1 MTISGLKSLRWKLL
15 EKRGDRGL
23 REVAKEI
30 GIGHSTLHSIERG
43 HINSTMEIFVKVC
56 KWLDID
62 PGEVLKE
69 DK

>member
-1 MTISGLKSLRWKLL
+1 MTSAVLKSLRWKLL

-30 GIGHSTLHSIERG
+30 GTSAATLSCIERG
-43 HINSTMEIFVKVC
+43 HVPKIELFVKIC

-62 PGEVLKE
+62 PGEVLK
-69 DK
+69 